1 MKLFTQKGTVHKIII
16 AIVIVLLFN
25 FISPTISSASA
36 AGTAGGIL
44 FEPIKDLLLVI
55 SDGIINVTQ
64 KMLFGI
70 DMSFLILQY
79 EPQGI
84 FDWIGEHFAVIAG
97 VTIGVIVAGAGLAGS
112 TVTGGAT
119 LPAIAAG
126 VKIITGSIATGVL
139 WGAGTGVGVN
149 AVASIFDTN
158 TLPEKLKLPMFVLS
172 PEEIFSNKIALLDVN
187 FFNPNEYK
195 DISTQVGEGLEQKS
209 TALVLQPTISAWY
222 YALRNLAIVALLSI
236 LVYTGIRIIISS
248 SADDKAKYKQRL
260 MDWLVAMCLLFFMH
274 YIMAFAVTVTQEITR
289 AVLSVNKT
297 YVVAIGDIDETNG
310 KRQLSKYVY
319 EDGKEVFDFS
329 TGSTGAVLKDAE
341 IIIPAVDENGNEISG
356 KYYIQ
361 WPGNLM
367 TKARMELQLE
377 PIDKSQD
384 EVLMR
389 QFGYTL
395 IYLALVIY
403 TMLFLYRYLKRLLM
417 LTFLTIIA
425 PLMAMTY
432 PLDKMKD
439 GSAQGFNTWL
449 KEYLYNL
456 LIQPVHLILY
466 TVLIG
471 SAIDLAADNLIYSLV
486 ALGFILQA
494 EKLLRKF
501 FGFDKAST
509 VEGGSALGGALAMQG
524 LNMVAKAF
532 GKGSKGAKGGG
543 KGPDASK
550 LPAGVR
556 KGDKGYD
563 ADSLY
568 NGAFGSNSNNEG
580 DNSNNPGSE
589 PLEGNNGSQI
599 GGENGQDR
607 NSGDTNTNLGGEPL
621 EGNNRNTQSG
631 VDDNDIRFADP
642 GLEAA
647 EALRDNGYA
656 IEDGLADIG
665 AETGEALNYNENDML
680 GSNIRYGNGTIARV
694 RPIQQRNFAN
704 NANELGN
711 TTTQSGTVN
720 GRSTLRNRIYGQQVP
735 RNTGTE
741 TLTSGTNNTSING
754 AIARNTNSN
763 SIDNR
768 NTRNSKLRNIAKTAG
783 SAAKYIGP
791 RAANFAA
798 KTAVKTTL
806 AGAGA
811 MVGMAAGLVS
821 DNYGNVGKFGL
832 AGGAAGLAMSPGAIG
847 TAGSVKQMGNDM
859 VAAAEKEYAATHTA
873 DELEARQNKQADA
886 AWMRDKER
894 VKYYQDKM
902 NVSKKEA
909 QRIMKEEAIEYRKH
923 GITDDKAIIKAMKY
937 KDEDFGESRTSKER
951 ILLAQLASGVSKQK
965 DIEQVE
971 KGFKRRGIKESE
983 SRKYINAINKFNNW

>member
-44 FEPIKDLLLVI
+44 FEPIKDLLLVV

-64 KMLFGI
+64 QMLFGI
-70 DMSFLILQY
+70 DMSFITLQY
-79 EPQGI
+79 DSGGI
-84 FDWIGEHFAVIAG
+84 LGWIGDHIPLLLG
-97 VTIGVIVAGAGLAGS
+97 VTVGVVVAGASIGF
-112 TVTGGAT
+112 TGGAT
-119 LPAIAAG
+119 IPAIVASLKAAG
-126 VKIITGSIATGVL
+126 GKVIVGGIISGVKTGVV
-139 WGAGTGVGVN
+139 TGVAAN
-149 AVASIFDTN
+149 AVGSVFDTN

-172 PEEIFSNKIALLDVN
+172 PEEIFSNKIGLLDVN
-187 FFNPNEYK
+187 FFAPNKY
-195 DISTQVGEGLEQKS
+195 DNISTQDGQATEQTS
-209 TALVLQPTISAWY
+209 SALVLQPTISAWY

-274 YIMAFAVTVTQEITR
+274 YIMAFAVTVTQEITK
-289 AVLSVNKT
+289 AVLSANKT
-297 YVVAIGDIDETNG
+297 YIVAVGDMDETAG
-310 KRQLSKYVY
+310 KRQLSKYKY
-319 EDGKEVFDFS
+319 EDGKDAFDFS
-329 TGSTGAVLKDAE
+329 AGTTGAVLKDE
-341 IIIPAVDENGNEISG
+341 GIIIPAVDENGNEISG
-356 KYYIQ
+356 NYYIQ

-377 PIDKSQD
+377 PADASQD

-389 QFGYTL
+389 QFGYTV
-395 IYLALVIY
+395 IYMGLVMY
-403 TMLFLYRYLKRLLM
+403 TMLFLFRYLKRLLM

-432 PLDKMKD
+432 PIDKMKD

-471 SAIDLAADNLIYSLV
+471 SAVDLVADNLIYALV

-509 VEGGSALGGALAMQG
+509 IDGGSALGGALAMQG

-532 GKGSKGAKGGG
+532 GKGSKGSKGAV
-543 KGPDASK
+543 KGADSGK

-568 NGAFGSNSNNEG
+568 SGAFSNNSNNEENKG
-580 DNSNNPGSE
+580 DNPGGE
-589 PLEGNNGSQI
+589 PLENNNGGQPDAN
-599 GGENGQDR
+599 NGDM
-607 NSGDTNTNLGGEPL
+607 GTNPGGEPL
-621 EGNNRNTQSG
+621 EGNNKNAQPG
-631 VDDNDIRFADP
+631 GNDNDIRFAEP
-642 GLEAA
+642 GMESA

-656 IEDGLADIG
+656 IEDGLTDIG
-665 AETGEALNYNENDML
+665 AETGEALNYNDNDTL

-694 RPIQQRNFAN
+694 RPIQSRNLAN
-704 NANELGN
+704 NANDLENN
-711 TTTQSGTVN
+711 TTGGTLN
-720 GRSTLRNRIYGQQVP
+720 GRSPLRNRIYGQQIP
-735 RNTGTE
+735 SNTGTE
-741 TLTSGTNNTSING
+741 TLASGTNNTSTNG
-754 AIARNTNSN
+754 AAAGNANSTA
-763 SIDNR
+763 NR
-768 NTRNSKLRNIAKTAG
+768 NIRNSKLRNIAKTAG
-783 SAAKYIGP
+783 NTAKYVGPKAAK
-791 RAANFAA
+791 FAA
-798 KTAVKTTL
+798 KTAVKGTL

-811 MVGMAAGLVS
+811 MIGVAAGLVS
-821 DNYGNVGKFGL
+821 DNYSNVLKYGA
-832 AGGAAGLAMSPGAIG
+832 AGATAGLAMGSGAIG
-847 TAGSVKQMGNDM
+847 TAGAVRKMGNDM

-873 DELEARQNKQADA
+873 DEVEARQNRQADA

-894 VKYYQDKM
+894 VKYYQDKL

-923 GITDDKAIIKAMKY
+923 GITDDKAIVKAMKY
-937 KDEDFGESRTSKER
+937 KDEDFGESRTSQER

>member
-44 FEPIKDLLLVI
+44 FEPIKDLLLVV

-64 KMLFGI
+64 KMLFGM
-70 DMSFLILQY
+70 DMSFLTLQY

-84 FDWIGEHFAVIAG
+84 FDWIGEHFATIAG
-97 VTIGVIVAGAGLAGS
+97 VTVGVVVAAAGIIGTPFS
-112 TVTGGAT
+112 GGAS

-126 VKIITGSIATGVL
+126 VKIVAGSIATGVVI
-139 WGAGTGVGVN
+139 GGVTGVGIHT
-149 AVASIFDTN
+149 VATVFDSN
-158 TLPEKLKLPMFVLS
+158 SLPEKLKLPMFVLS
-172 PEEIFSNKIALLDVN
+172 PEEIFSNKIGLLDVN
-187 FFNPNEYK
+187 FFNPNKYEN
-195 DISTQVGEGLEQKS
+195 ISTQIGEGLEQKS

-274 YIMAFAVTVTQEITR
+274 YIMAFAVTVTQEITK
-289 AVLSVNKT
+289 AVLSINKS
-297 YVVAIGDIDETNG
+297 YVVTIGDISGEAVKKE
-310 KRQLSKYVY
+310 KRELDRYVY
-319 EDGKEVFDFS
+319 EDGKNVFDFS
-329 TGSTGAVLKDAE
+329 EGTTGKVLYDSE

-377 PIDKSQD
+377 PVNASQD

-395 IYLALVIY
+395 IYLSLVIY

-456 LIQPVHLILY
+456 LIQPVHVILY

-471 SAIDLAADNLIYSLV
+471 SAIDLAADNLLYSLV

-532 GKGSKGAKGGG
+532 GKGSKGSKGAV
-543 KGPDASK
+543 KGADSGK

-563 ADSLY
+563 ANSLY
-568 NGAFGSNSNNEG
+568 SGAFSNNSNNEENKG
-580 DNSNNPGSE
+580 DNPGGE
-589 PLEGNNGSQI
+589 PLENNNGGQPDAN
-599 GGENGQDR
+599 NGDM
-607 NSGDTNTNLGGEPL
+607 GTNPGGEPL
-621 EGNNRNTQSG
+621 EGNNKNAQPG
-631 VDDNDIRFADP
+631 GNDNDIRFAEP
-642 GLEAA
+642 GMEAA
-647 EALRDNGYA
+647 EAL
-656 IEDGLADIG
+656 
-665 AETGEALNYNENDML
+665 NYNDSSIDTEGNDSPL
-680 GSNIRYGNGTIARV
+680 VPGANIRYGNGTYARTNPALVEKRGLGRLAFDTAANSAPIRTARNIAGAV
-694 RPIQQRNFAN
+694 GNGVSQIAGNVSGAAKNIAN
-704 NANELGN
+704 GAANKLYQGLDKIDP
-711 TTTQSGTVN
+711 
-720 GRSTLRNRIYGQQVP
+720 STRLSQAT
-735 RNTGTE
+735 RNTG
-741 TLTSGTNNTSING
+741 
-754 AIARNTNSN
+754 
-763 SIDNR
+763 
-768 NTRNSKLRNIAKTAG
+768 RNIANGAKAVGT
-783 SAAKYIGP
+783 AAKYVGP
-791 RAANFAA
+791 KAAKFAA
-798 KTAVKTTL
+798 KTAAKTTL
-806 AGAGA
+806 AGTGA
-811 MVGMAAGLVS
+811 MIGVAAGLVS
-821 DNYGNVGKFGL
+821 DNYGNVGKFGA
-832 AGGAAGLAMSPGAIG
+832 AGGAAGLAMTSGAIG
-847 TAGSVKQMGNDM
+847 TAGTVRKMGNDM

-873 DELEARQNKQADA
+873 DEVEARQNRQADA

-894 VKYYQDKM
+894 VKYYQDKL

-923 GITDDKAIIKAMKY
+923 GITDDKAIVKAMKY
-937 KDEDFGESRTSKER
+937 KDEDFGESRTSQER